1 MESTINASAT
11 LGIAVPAGLKPEEFN
26 EWLMDSLIGYFG
38 KRVETYVTENNL
50 EELAKKLEGT
60 AEFEEYWQILEENI
74 ENFEDFKQKILSD
87 FKAEV
92 EKKIKEVN
100 DTGN

>member
-1 MESTINASAT
+1 MINASAM
-11 LGIAVPAGLKPEEFN
+11 LGIGVPAGLKQEEFN

-38 KRVETYVTENNL
+38 KRVETYVKDNNL

-60 AEFEEYWQILEENI
+60 TEFEEYWQILEDNI
-74 ENFEDFKQKILSD
+74 ENFEDLKKNILDD
-87 FKAEV
+87 FKTEV
-92 EKKIKEVN
+92 EKKIKETN

>member
-1 MESTINASAT
+1 MIDASAT

-38 KRVETYVTENNL
+38 KRVETYVMENNL
-50 EELAKKLEGT
+50 EELAKKLEAT
-60 AEFEEYWQILEENI
+60 TDFEDYWQILEDNI
-74 ENFEDFKQKILSD
+74 ENFGDFKEKILID

-92 EKKIKEVN
+92 EKKIKETN

>member
-1 MESTINASAT
+1 MDRTINASAT
-11 LGIAVPAGLKPEEFN
+11 LGIAVPAGLKQEVFN

-38 KRVETYVTENNL
+38 KRVETYVMENNL

-74 ENFEDFKQKILSD
+74 ENFEDFKQKILDD

>member
-1 MESTINASAT
+1 MINASAT

-26 EWLMDSLIGYFG
+26 EWLIDGLIGCFG
-38 KRVETYVTENNL
+38 KRAETYVKDNNL

-92 EKKIKEVN
+92 EKKIKETN

>member
-1 MESTINASAT
+1 MINASAT

-92 EKKIKEVN
+92 EKKIKETN

>member
-1 MESTINASAT
+1 MINASAT

-26 EWLMDSLIGYFG
+26 EWLIDGLIGYFG

-92 EKKIKEVN
+92 EKKINETN